1 MSSPGDFDPY
11 TQACGYQENICNCIE
26 DGLKGIKDALMLI
39 WDAVSEKDEDA
50 CKDIEKCIDK
60 IWEVI
65 KKKVEGP
72 QYSCEK
78 CQQMAAFGQS
88 GTIEYAVRC
97 ANVVCDE
104 CQAICTLADP
114 SSEGK
119 CCRGCGQEPC
129 CCHEGTCVPC
139 PTEEKPGKKWIGWC
153 YPPTGSIAVT
163 KQDER
168 SPGIGWIQVALSDS
182 EQSAATE
189 AAVNCKKVSGPVI
202 KIATE
207 PLSRLAVPSQHCNLG
222 LYSSRQALAAFASGL
237 DSAEFADG
245 IAQLADGLGD
255 LGLGGLTLENFGEIV
270 TGAGKLLFS
279 APMKFT
285 NQMIHAV
292 SSTID
297 CSDPSFEPVVQ
308 LLMNLGMA
316 TRFTGVD
323 FSEFTLR
330 YRYAL
335 NASCRQRWLT
345 AEQAT
350 LAYLSNAIPYTDFQ
364 TLAGMNG
371 VCEPAADMI
380 AFAAKSRPV
389 PLQLSMM
396 RRRELI
402 GSNDY
407 HATMRE
413 LGYLDSAV
421 SENLHRLTEQLP
433 TLTDIVQ
440 LMVRDADDESI
451 EFWPESDAIFERK
464 YGRQLR
470 QWSEMQGVPEK
481 FAKYAWRAHWSIPSP
496 TQLFEFWHRLRD
508 NPDFGGKD
516 KLLEQIKS
524 ALIQQDIL
532 PFWHKHYLAVSFN
545 PMGRIDIRRAF
556 NIGAIKDEELVPL
569 YNQIGYSDETSEKLA
584 KFTKRLRD
592 RALLNDPAVKQWIKF
607 SIDRAATEQ
616 RLREEG
622 VPDASISK
630 ALSQAESAFES
641 SPLAKAF
648 VRGDVTRVQFI
659 ERLTAHGVSD
669 TGATR
674 LANQLGFK
682 VTNHPALADYAAG
695 VLERA
700 TANSQMI
707 EAGMSA
713 TIADNLLKEADRTI
727 DRQSSVVCQRG
738 IKRRY
743 LSGDVDKG
751 DATRLLINYGTTA
764 ERANKL
770 SDNWDCEKESR
781 GRSVAAAKLC
791 EWLARG
797 AIDAADFR
805 RRLINLGYEAADAA
819 LMVEDCLISI
829 SAKRLKETEKQT
841 N

>member
-50 CKDIEKCIDK
+50 CKNIEKCVDK
-60 IWEVI
+60 IWEEI

-72 QYSCEK
+72 LYSCEQ

-114 SSEGK
+114 SSEGQ
-119 CCRGCGQEPC
+119 CCKGCGQEPC

-163 KQDER
+163 KQDEP

-182 EQSAATE
+182 EQSAGTD
-189 AAVNCKKVSGPVI
+189 AA
-202 KIATE
+202 
-207 PLSRLAVPSQHCNLG
+207 
-222 LYSSRQALAAFASGL
+222 
-237 DSAEFADG
+237 G
-245 IAQLADGLGD
+245 IAQFADGLGD

-350 LAYLSNAIPYTDFQ
+350 LAYLSNAATYDEFQ

-413 LGYLDSAV
+413 LGYLDPAV

-433 TLTDIVQ
+433 TLTDIVR

-451 EFWPESDAIFERK
+451 EFWPESDALFERK

-508 NPDFGGKD
+508 NPDFG
-516 KLLEQIKS
+516 
-524 ALIQQDIL
+524 A
-532 PFWHKHYLAVSFN
+532 
-545 PMGRIDIRRAF
+545 
-556 NIGAIKDEELVPL
+556 
-569 YNQIGYSDETSEKLA
+569 
-584 KFTKRLRD
+584 
-592 RALLNDPAVKQWIKF
+592 
-607 SIDRAATEQ
+607 
-616 RLREEG
+616 
-622 VPDASISK
+622 
-630 ALSQAESAFES
+630 
-641 SPLAKAF
+641 
-648 VRGDVTRVQFI
+648 
-659 ERLTAHGVSD
+659 
-669 TGATR
+669 
-674 LANQLGFK
+674 
-682 VTNHPALADYAAG
+682 
-695 VLERA
+695 
-700 TANSQMI
+700 
-707 EAGMSA
+707 
-713 TIADNLLKEADRTI
+713 
-727 DRQSSVVCQRG
+727 
-738 IKRRY
+738 
-743 LSGDVDKG
+743 
-751 DATRLLINYGTTA
+751 
-764 ERANKL
+764 
-770 SDNWDCEKESR
+770 
-781 GRSVAAAKLC
+781 
-791 EWLARG
+791 
-797 AIDAADFR
+797 
-805 RRLINLGYEAADAA
+805 
-819 LMVEDCLISI
+819 
-829 SAKRLKETEKQT
+829 
-841 N
+841 